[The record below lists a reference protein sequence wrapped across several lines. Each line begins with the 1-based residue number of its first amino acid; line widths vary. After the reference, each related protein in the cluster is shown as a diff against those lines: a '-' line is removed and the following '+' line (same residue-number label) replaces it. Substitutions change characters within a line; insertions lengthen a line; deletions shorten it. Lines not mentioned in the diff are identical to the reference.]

1 MQSVKRNIRDPMSKF
16 LFSRS
21 NIFVVSAVF
30 IFILVV
36 VRTAWIS
43 DDAYITFRTID
54 NWVHGYGLTWN
65 VYERVQVY
73 THPLWMLLISGFYFV
88 TREMYYT
95 TIFASIAISSSAVAL
110 FAFGIARTKTLACL
124 GILLLLFS
132 KAFIDYST
140 SGLENPLTHLILG
153 VFFYVYLR
161 SESGYKSLLL
171 LSVIGGLGILNRLDT
186 SLLFM
191 PVILH
196 SLFLMHSRLKAIL
209 LIALGLLPLLIW
221 ETFSLIY
228 YGFLIPN
235 TAYAKLDVGISRIDL
250 MQQGSY
256 YFWNSIKWD
265 PLTLLTIFISLAI
278 VFVTKDLR
286 HRYVSLGVLFYLMY
300 ILAIGGDFMSGRFFS
315 GLIFMAV
322 IILSTSRI
330 NLTRNQTLVGAIGIV
345 LIGSISLN
353 PPILSGAGYGTEKIG
368 DGKTVRHVVADNHGI
383 ADERSYYYNSSG
395 LLNAKKGLKMPDSR
409 MAEYG
414 RLQQLKDRPAVA
426 WSNIGFFGFFAGPQV
441 YVVDRFAIS
450 NPMLARLPITTN
462 SIDPITGTHWRIGHF
477 PRELPEGYIESLESG
492 ENRINDQEISELYD
506 RLQLIT
512 RGNLL
517 DRNRL
522 KAIWKMNTG
531 R

>member
-1 MQSVKRNIRDPMSKF
+1 MQSVKRNICAPMSKV

-21 NIFVVSAVF
+21 NIVVVSAVF

-54 NWVHGYGLTWN
+54 NWVTGYGLTWN
-65 VYERVQVY
+65 VSERVQVY

-95 TIFASIAISSSAVAL
+95 SIIASIVISSSAVAL
-110 FAFGIARTKTLACL
+110 FAFGIAKTKTLACL

-161 SESGYKSLLL
+161 GESGYKALLL
-171 LSVIGGLGILNRLDT
+171 LSVIGGLGMLNRLDT

-209 LIALGLLPLLIW
+209 VIALGLIPLLIW
-221 ETFSLIY
+221 EMFSLIY
-228 YGFLIPN
+228 YGFLFPN
-235 TAYAKLDVGISRIDL
+235 SAYAKLDVGIPRIDL
-250 MQQGSY
+250 IQQGSY

-265 PLTLLTIFISLAI
+265 PLTLLTIFMSLAI

-286 HRYVSLGVLFYLMY
+286 DRYVALGVLLYLIY

-315 GLIFMAV
+315 GLLFMAV

-345 LIGSISLN
+345 LIGSISLH
-353 PPILSGAGYGTEKIG
+353 PPILSGSGYGTEMTD
-368 DGKTVRHVVADNHGI
+368 DGKIVKKVATDNHGI
-383 ADERSYYYNSSG
+383 ADERSFYYQSSG
-395 LLNAKKGLKMPDSR
+395 LLNAKKGLKMPDSPL
-409 MAEYG
+409 AEYG

-441 YVVDRFAIS
+441 YVIDRFAIA

-462 SIDPITGTHWRIGHF
+462 FIDSITGTHWRIGHF
-477 PRELPEGYIESLESG
+477 PRELPDGYIESLKSG
-492 ENRINDQEISELYD
+492 ENRFNDREIAELYD

-517 DRNRL
+517 DRDRL
-522 KAIWKMNTG
+522 KSIWRMNTG